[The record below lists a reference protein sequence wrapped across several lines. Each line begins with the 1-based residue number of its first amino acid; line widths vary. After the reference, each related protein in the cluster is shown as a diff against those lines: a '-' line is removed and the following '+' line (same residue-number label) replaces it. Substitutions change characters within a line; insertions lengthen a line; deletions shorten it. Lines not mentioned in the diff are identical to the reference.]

1 MVRNNK
7 GGKKGK
13 NVGRKHVVAGFTQ
26 KSIRLSEEEG
36 EIYAGVT
43 KMLGNGRV
51 EVKCLDNKNRQCVIR
66 QKFRGR
72 GKRDNTIDVASWV
85 LIGIRDWETVKEGKM
100 ENCDLLNVY
109 TQSEVENHLKK
120 FDIDWSV
127 LSSIED
133 KNGNKMIDDDN
144 GIIFVNEIETS
155 KTQNTVTE
163 PITPTTIT
171 MDDDYEIDF
180 DDI

>member
-13 NVGRKHVVAGFTQ
+13 NVGRKHIVGSITQ
-26 KSIRLSEEEG
+26 KSIRLPEEEG
-36 EIYAGVT
+36 EMYAAVT

-72 GKRDNTIDVASWV
+72 GKRDNTINVASWV
-85 LIGIRDWETVKEGKM
+85 LVGIRDWETVKEGKM
-100 ENCDLLNVY
+100 ANCDLLNVY
-109 TQSEVENHLKK
+109 TQNEVENHLKK
-120 FDIDWSV
+120 SDIDWTV
-127 LSSIED
+127 FSSIED
-133 KNGNKMIDDDN
+133 KNGNKMIDDDDK
-144 GIIFVNEIETS
+144 GVIFANQVED
-155 KTQNTVTE
+155 TVTNE
-163 PITPTTIT
+163 FTPTTII
-171 MDDDYEIDF
+171 MDDNDEIDF

>member
-13 NVGRKHVVAGFTQ
+13 NVGRKHIVGSIAQ
-26 KSIRLSEEEG
+26 KSIRLPEEEG

-72 GKRDNTIDVASWV
+72 GKRDNTIDIATWV
-85 LIGIRDWETVKEGKM
+85 LVGIRDWETVKEGKM
-100 ENCDLLNVY
+100 GNCDLLTVY
-109 TQSEVENHLKK
+109 TQNEVENYLKK
-120 FDIDWSV
+120 SDIDWSV

-133 KNGNKMIDDDN
+133 KNGNKMIEDDN
-144 GIIFVNEIETS
+144 GVIFVNDIE
-155 KTQNTVTE
+155 NTVTE
-163 PITPTTIT
+163 PSTPTTIT
-171 MDDDYEIDF
+171 MDDDDEIDF

>member
-13 NVGRKHVVAGFTQ
+13 NVGRKHIVGSITQ
-26 KSIRLSEEEG
+26 KSIRLPEEEG
-36 EIYAGVT
+36 EMYAAVT

-72 GKRDNTIDVASWV
+72 GKRDNTINVASWV
-85 LIGIRDWETVKEGKM
+85 LVGIRDWETVKEGKM
-100 ENCDLLNVY
+100 ANCDLLNVY
-109 TQSEVENHLKK
+109 TQNEVENHLKK
-120 FDIDWSV
+120 TDIDWTV
-127 LSSIED
+127 FSSIED
-133 KNGNKMIDDDN
+133 KNGNKMIDDDDK
-144 GIIFVNEIETS
+144 GVIFANQVED
-155 KTQNTVTE
+155 TVTNE
-163 PITPTTIT
+163 FTPTTII
-171 MDDDYEIDF
+171 MDDNDEIDF

>member
-13 NVGRKHVVAGFTQ
+13 NVGRKHLVGGFTQ
-26 KSIRLSEEEG
+26 KGLRVAEEEG

-51 EVKCLDNKNRQCVIR
+51 EVRCLDNKLRQCVIR

-72 GKRDNTIDVASWV
+72 GKRDNTIDIASWV
-85 LIGIRDWETVKEGKM
+85 LVVIRDWETTVEGKQ
-100 ENCDLLNVY
+100 ETCDLLKVY
-109 TQSEVENHLKK
+109 NQNEVNSLLKL
-120 FDIDWSV
+120 DIDWKVFSSV
-127 LSSIED
+127 ED
-133 KNGNKMIDDDN
+133 KNGNKMFEDDSGVNFVADIEESGNNNIQITTIAHSTIVMDNDDD
-144 GIIFVNEIETS
+144 S
-155 KTQNTVTE
+155 
-163 PITPTTIT
+163 
-171 MDDDYEIDF
+171 IDF

>member
-13 NVGRKHVVAGFTQ
+13 NVGRKHIVGGFTQ
-26 KSIRLSEEEG
+26 KSIRLPEEEG
-36 EIYAGVT
+36 EIYAAVT

-85 LIGIRDWETVKEGKM
+85 LVGIRDWETVKEGKM
-100 ENCDLLNVY
+100 ANCDLLTVY
-109 TQSEVENHLKK
+109 TANEVENHLKK
-120 FDIDWSV
+120 SDIDWSV
-127 LSSIED
+127 FSSIED
-133 KNGNKMIDDDN
+133 KNGNKMIEDDN
-144 GIIFVNEIETS
+144 AVIFVNEMENNETE
-155 KTQNTVTE
+155 NTVTNL
-163 PITPTTIT
+163 ITPTTIT
-171 MDDDYEIDF
+171 MDDDVEIDF

>member
-13 NVGRKHVVAGFTQ
+13 NVGRKHLVGGFTQ
-26 KSIRLSEEEG
+26 KGLRVAEEEG

-51 EVKCLDNKNRQCVIR
+51 EVRCLDNKLRQCVIR

-72 GKRDNTIDVASWV
+72 GKRDNTIDIASWV
-85 LIGIRDWETVKEGKM
+85 LVGIRDWETTVEGKQ
-100 ENCDLLNVY
+100 ETCDLLKVY
-109 TQSEVENHLKK
+109 SESEVGSLLKL
-120 FDIDWSV
+120 DIDWNV
-127 LSSIED
+127 FSSIED
-133 KNGNKMIDDDN
+133 KNGNKMLDQNCGVMFVSDLEQNHNDTIDASIPKPSTIVMEDDDD
-144 GIIFVNEIETS
+144 S
-155 KTQNTVTE
+155 
-163 PITPTTIT
+163 
-171 MDDDYEIDF
+171 IDF